1 MKIFV
6 LAVIL
11 TVPAATPAM
20 AQGCNTQQVITTD
33 ALGADGVYATDL
45 DGDGDA
51 DVLSASVF
59 DNKIAWYENLGSG
72 SFGTQQVITTVA
84 VGVDSVYATDLD
96 GDGNRC
102 VGGTQGSVVRMFP
115 FAQADGGGFLHH
127 ALDNTLPVHAPV
139 AAGATLNFQAW
150 FRDPLGFTGF
160 NLSDG
165 LSVTFAP

>member
-1 MKIFV
+1 METLV

-20 AQGCNTQQVITTD
+20 AQCSNGTQQVITTD
-33 ALGADGVYATDL
+33 AY
-45 DGDGDA
+45 
-51 DVLSASVF
+51 
-59 DNKIAWYENLGSG
+59 
-72 SFGTQQVITTVA
+72 
-84 VGVDSVYATDLD
+84 GVDSVYATDLD

-115 FAQADGGGFLHH
+115 FAQADGGGVLHH